1 MNVFYEESGSF
12 KVGSIVSRND
22 ASLQVDTQHGKRAK
36 LKAANVFLEFS
47 SALQDFLPAAEAIAA
62 DIDVD
67 FLWECCGDDEFG
79 FDTLAAD
86 YFGHAPNAFESAAI
100 LIKLYAAPMYFY
112 KKAKGRFKSAPEE
125 TLKAALAGIER
136 KKREQE
142 QVDAWAAELAA
153 GTLPEAI
160 RSHLMPLLYR
170 PDKNTLEFKAFDQAS
185 RASGLPPLRL
195 AHHVGGIPSVP
206 EYLMAGFQLEHFPK
220 GLGFGNYAPATMPAD
235 LPLSEVQAFSIDD
248 AATTEIDDA
257 LSVQW
262 LDNGNIRV
270 GIHIAAPTLG
280 VAVGSDIEKLV
291 HNRLSTVYFPG
302 DKITMLPDDV
312 VQQFTLQEGQACPA
326 LSLYVEVAPDF
337 SLVAFDNRIERVN
350 IAANLRH
357 DQLEQVFNEETL
369 AADGFGPDYAFKKE
383 LVWLWQFANAREA
396 FRGKTPDPNRP
407 PQVDYNFN
415 VVDGKVIISVR
426 KRGSPMDKLV
436 SELMILAN
444 SEWGRMLAEADI
456 PAMYRAQSMGKVR
469 MTTRPEPHIGLG
481 VAQYAWSTSPLRRA
495 SDFVNQRQLVAM
507 IRGETPQYPQGDAML
522 FALLRDFDA
531 AYSAYLG
538 FQDKMEHFWCLRWFS
553 QQGISEPTASYIKE
567 DLVRIDG
574 VPMRQRIPGLP
585 ELAAGDRI
593 KLQIIRID
601 ELMQEIE
608 FRFIEVIER
617 KQQPAAAASEQP
629 A

>member
-36 LKAANVFLEFS
+36 IKAANVFLEFS
-47 SALQDFLPAAEAIAA
+47 SALQEFLPAAEAIAA

-67 FLWECCGDDEFG
+67 FLWECCGDEEFG

-142 QVDAWAAELAA
+142 QVDAWAAELVA

-220 GLGFGNYAPATMPAD
+220 GLGFGNYAPATVPAD
-235 LPLSEVQAFSIDD
+235 LPLSEVAAFSIDD

-257 LSVQW
+257 LSVVW

-553 QQGISEPTASYIKE
+553 QQGISEPTATYIKE
-567 DLVRIDG
+567 DLVRVDG
-574 VPMRQRIPGLP
+574 VPLRLRIGGLP
-585 ELAAGDRI
+585 ELANGDRI
-593 KLQIIRID
+593 QLQIVRID

-608 FRFIEVIER
+608 CRYVSVVER
-617 KQQPAAAASEQP
+617 KQPLPQDEAEPA
-629 A
+629 

>member
-153 GTLPEAI
+153 GTLPDAI

-220 GLGFGNYAPATMPAD
+220 GLGFGSYAPATVPAD
-235 LPLSEVQAFSIDD
+235 LPLSDVAAFSIDD

-337 SLVAFDNRIERVN
+337 SLVGFDNRIERVN

>member
-1 MNVFYEESGSF
+1 MNVFYEESGNF
-12 KVGSIVSRND
+12 KVGSVVSRAD
-22 ASLQVDTQHGKRAK
+22 ASLQIDTQHGKRTK

-47 SALQDFLPAAEAIAA
+47 SDLQAFLPAAEKIAA
-62 DIDVD
+62 DIDID
-67 FLWECCGDDEFG
+67 FLWECCGEDEFG
-79 FDTLAAD
+79 FETLAAD
-86 YFGHAPNAFESAAI
+86 YFGHAPSAFENAAI
-100 LIKLYAAPMYFY
+100 LLKLYAAPMYFY
-112 KKAKGRFKSAPEE
+112 KKSKGRFKAAPED

-153 GTLPEAI
+153 GTLPDAI
-160 RSHLMPLLYR
+160 RSQLMTLLYR

-185 RASGLPPLRL
+185 RATGLPPLRL
-195 AHHVGGIPSVP
+195 ADKVGGISSVP
-206 EYLMAGFQLEHFPK
+206 DYLMAGFQLEHFPK
-220 GLGFGNYAPATMPAD
+220 GTGFGNHAAATLPDD
-235 LPLSEVQAFSIDD
+235 LPLAEVQAFSIDD
-248 AATTEIDDA
+248 ANTTEIDDA
-257 LSVQW
+257 LSVVW

-280 VAVGSDIEKLV
+280 IAPGSDLEKVV

-302 DKITMLPDDV
+302 SKITMLPDEV
-312 VQQFTLQEGQACPA
+312 VQLYTLQEGRACPA
-326 LSLYVEVAPDF
+326 LSLYVEVTPAF
-337 SLVAFDNRIERVN
+337 ELVAFDNRIEQVH

-357 DQLEQVFNEETL
+357 DALEKVFNEETL
-369 AADGFGPDYAFKKE
+369 AADGFGPDYAFKRE

-407 PQVDYNFN
+407 PQVDYNFD
-415 VVDGKVIISVR
+415 VIDGKVLITIR

-444 SEWGRMLAEADI
+444 SEWGRMLAEANI

-469 MTTRPEPHIGLG
+469 MTTKPEPHVGLG
-481 VAQYAWSTSPLRRA
+481 VQQYAWSTSPLRRA
-495 SDFVNQRQLVAM
+495 SDFINQRQLTAM
-507 IRGETPQYPQGDAML
+507 IRGETPQYKQGDAML
-522 FALLRDFDA
+522 FALLRDFDT

-553 QQGISEPTASYIKE
+553 QQGINEPTASYIKE

-574 VPMRQRIPGLP
+574 VPLRTRIPGLP
-585 ELAAGDRI
+585 ELAQGDRI
-593 KLQIIRID
+593 QLQIIRID

-608 FRFIEVIER
+608 FRFVSVIER
-617 KQQPAAAASEQP
+617 RQPLATTAEGS
-629 A
+629 

>member
-36 LKAANVFLEFS
+36 IKAANVFLEFS

-67 FLWECCGDDEFG
+67 FLWECCGDEEFG

-142 QVDAWAAELAA
+142 QVDAWAAELVA

-220 GLGFGNYAPATMPAD
+220 GLGFGNYAPATVPAD
-235 LPLSEVQAFSIDD
+235 LPLSEVAAFSIDD

-257 LSVQW
+257 LSVVW

-553 QQGISEPTASYIKE
+553 QQGISEPTATYIKE
-567 DLVRIDG
+567 DLVRVDG
-574 VPMRQRIPGLP
+574 VPLRLRIGGLP
-585 ELAAGDRI
+585 ELANGDRI
-593 KLQIIRID
+593 QLQIVRID

-608 FRFIEVIER
+608 CRYVSVVER
-617 KQQPAAAASEQP
+617 KQPLPQDEAEPA
-629 A
+629 

>member
-47 SALQDFLPAAEAIAA
+47 SALQEFLPAAEAIAA

-153 GTLPEAI
+153 GTLPDAI

-185 RASGLPPLRL
+185 RACGLPPLRL

-220 GLGFGNYAPATMPAD
+220 GLGFGSYAPATLPAD
-235 LPLSEVQAFSIDD
+235 LPLSDVAAFSIDD

-337 SLVAFDNRIERVN
+337 SLVGFDNRIERVN

-369 AADGFGPDYAFKKE
+369 AAPGFGPDYAFKKE

-538 FQDKMEHFWCLRWFS
+538 FQDRMEHFWCLRWFS

-585 ELAAGDRI
+585 ELATGDRI

-617 KQQPAAAASEQP
+617 KQQPVSDTVAG
-629 A
+629 

>member
-153 GTLPEAI
+153 GTLPDAI

-220 GLGFGNYAPATMPAD
+220 GLGFGSYAPATMPAD
-235 LPLSEVQAFSIDD
+235 LPLSDVAAFSIDD

-326 LSLYVEVAPDF
+326 LSLYVEVTPDF
-337 SLVAFDNRIERVN
+337 SLVGFDNRIERVN

>member
-47 SALQDFLPAAEAIAA
+47 SALQEFLPAAEAIAA

-153 GTLPEAI
+153 GTLPDAI

-235 LPLSEVQAFSIDD
+235 LPLSDVAAFSIDD

-257 LSVQW
+257 LSVVW

-469 MTTRPEPHIGLG
+469 MPTRPEPHIGLG
-481 VAQYAWSTSPLRRA
+481 VQQYAWSTSPLRRA

-608 FRFIEVIER
+608 FRFIEVVER
-617 KQQPAAAASEQP
+617 KQQPAAAATEQP

>member
-12 KVGSIVSRND
+12 KVGSVVSRAD
-22 ASLQVDTQHGKRAK
+22 ASLQIDTQHGKRTK

-47 SALQDFLPAAEAIAA
+47 SALPDFLPAAEAIAA

-79 FDTLAAD
+79 FDVLAAD
-86 YFGHAPNAFESAAI
+86 YFGHAPSALENAAI
-100 LIKLYAAPMYFY
+100 LLRLYAAPMYFY
-112 KKAKGRFKSAPEE
+112 KKAKGRFKAAPEE

-142 QVDAWAAELAA
+142 QIDAWAAELAA
-153 GTLPEAI
+153 GTLPDAI
-160 RSHLMPLLYR
+160 RSHLMAILYR

-185 RASGLPPLRL
+185 RATSLPPLRL
-195 AHHVGGIPSVP
+195 ADKVGGIPSVP
-206 EYLMAGFQLEHFPK
+206 DYMMAGFQMEHFPK
-220 GLGFGNYAPATMPAD
+220 GLGFGHYAPATQPDA
-235 LPLSEVQAFSIDD
+235 LPLADVQAFSIDD

-262 LDNGNIRV
+262 LANGHIRV

-280 VAVGSDIEKLV
+280 IAPGSDLEKIV
-291 HNRLSTVYFPG
+291 HQRLSTVYFPG
-302 DKITMLPDDV
+302 NKITMLPDDV
-312 VQQFTLQEGQACPA
+312 VAQFTLQEGQACPA
-326 LSLYVEVAPDF
+326 LSLYVEVTPSFELVDF
-337 SLVAFDNRIERVN
+337 ENRVERVH

-357 DQLEQVFNEETL
+357 DQLEQVFNEDTL
-369 AADGFGPDYAFKKE
+369 AAPGFGPDYAFKRE

-407 PQVDYNFN
+407 PQVDYNFA
-415 VVDGKVIISVR
+415 VEDGKVRITIR

-507 IRGETPQYPQGDAML
+507 IRGDAPQYPQGDAML

-538 FQDKMEHFWCLRWFS
+538 FQDKMEYFWCLRWFS
-553 QQGISEPTASYIKE
+553 QEGISEPTATFIKE
-567 DLVRIDG
+567 DLVRLDG
-574 VPMRQRIPGLP
+574 VPVRMRIPGLP
-585 ELAAGDRI
+585 ELENGDRI
-593 KLQIIRID
+593 QLQIIRID
-601 ELMQEIE
+601 ELMQELE
-608 FRFIEVIER
+608 CRFVSVISR
-617 KQQPAAAASEQP
+617 KTPPAEPADQPA
-629 A
+629 

>member
-1 MNVFYEESGSF
+1 M
-12 KVGSIVSRND
+12 
-22 ASLQVDTQHGKRAK
+22 
-36 LKAANVFLEFS
+36 
-47 SALQDFLPAAEAIAA
+47 
-62 DIDVD
+62 
-67 FLWECCGDDEFG
+67 
-79 FDTLAAD
+79 
-86 YFGHAPNAFESAAI
+86 
-100 LIKLYAAPMYFY
+100 
-112 KKAKGRFKSAPEE
+112 
-125 TLKAALAGIER
+125 
-136 KKREQE
+136 
-142 QVDAWAAELAA
+142 
-153 GTLPEAI
+153 
-160 RSHLMPLLYR
+160 
-170 PDKNTLEFKAFDQAS
+170 
-185 RASGLPPLRL
+185 
-195 AHHVGGIPSVP
+195 
-206 EYLMAGFQLEHFPK
+206 
-220 GLGFGNYAPATMPAD
+220 
-235 LPLSEVQAFSIDD
+235 
-248 AATTEIDDA
+248 
-257 LSVQW
+257 
-262 LDNGNIRV
+262 
-270 GIHIAAPTLG
+270 
-280 VAVGSDIEKLV
+280 
-291 HNRLSTVYFPG
+291 
-302 DKITMLPDDV
+302 
-312 VQQFTLQEGQACPA
+312 
-326 LSLYVEVAPDF
+326 
-337 SLVAFDNRIERVN
+337 
-350 IAANLRH
+350 
-357 DQLEQVFNEETL
+357 
-369 AADGFGPDYAFKKE
+369 
-383 LVWLWQFANAREA
+383 
-396 FRGKTPDPNRP
+396 
-407 PQVDYNFN
+407 DYNFN

-617 KQQPAAAASEQP
+617 KQQPAAAATEQP

>member
-36 LKAANVFLEFS
+36 IKAANVFLEFS

-86 YFGHAPNAFESAAI
+86 YFGHAPSASESAAI

-142 QVDAWAAELAA
+142 QVDAWAAELVA
-153 GTLPEAI
+153 GTLPDAI

-220 GLGFGNYAPATMPAD
+220 GLGFGSYAPATMPAD
-235 LPLSEVQAFSIDD
+235 LPLSEVAAFSIDD

-257 LSVQW
+257 LSVVW

-337 SLVAFDNRIERVN
+337 SLVGFENRIERVN

-357 DQLEQVFNEETL
+357 DQLEQVFNEDTL

-538 FQDKMEHFWCLRWFS
+538 FQDRMEHFWCLRWFS
-553 QQGISEPTASYIKE
+553 QEGISEPTASYIKE

-608 FRFIEVIER
+608 FRFIEVVER
-617 KQQPAAAASEQP
+617 KPQPAAVATGQP

>member
-220 GLGFGNYAPATMPAD
+220 GLGFGSYAPATMPAD
-235 LPLSEVQAFSIDD
+235 LPLSDVAAFSIDD

-257 LSVQW
+257 LSVVW

-369 AADGFGPDYAFKKE
+369 AADGFGPDYAFKRE

>member
-47 SALQDFLPAAEAIAA
+47 SALQEFLPAAEAIAA

-153 GTLPEAI
+153 GTLPDAI

-235 LPLSEVQAFSIDD
+235 LPLSDVAAFSIDD

-257 LSVQW
+257 LSVVW

-396 FRGKTPDPNRP
+396 FRGKAPDPNRP

-481 VAQYAWSTSPLRRA
+481 VQQYAWSTSPLRRA

-553 QQGISEPTASYIKE
+553 QEGISEPTASYIKE

-608 FRFIEVIER
+608 FRFIEVVER
-617 KQQPAAAASEQP
+617 KQQPAAAATEQP